1 MLGVSVNYTDMEA
14 IDPEYYKNLRWIL
27 ENDITNVLDLTFSFE
42 THEFDVA
49 KIVELKPGGASIP
62 VTNENKAEYPFYPKK
77 RREKKTGK
85 KKLKSQKL
93 DGSTAA

>member
-27 ENDITNVLDLTFSFE
+27 ENDITNVLDLTFSQE

-49 KIVELKPGGASIP
+49 KNIELKPGGASIP
-62 VTNENKAEYPFYPKK
+62 VTEENKAEYLLSMIYTY
-77 RREKKTGK
+77 KT
-85 KKLKSQKL
+85 
-93 DGSTAA
+93 